1 MDQFPDD
8 CLPPEHT
15 YASRDDL
22 FQAINRWAAPRGYA
36 FVTGRSNKGKS
47 GRLTVYFTCDRARR
61 PPSDSRSRI
70 RATCTRSTLCPF
82 SITAKELPDASGW
95 VVRHRSDS
103 QYATHNH
110 TPSTHPT
117 AHPVLRRL
125 SKDDK
130 STISNLTK
138 AGISSKESRTYKSS
152 THVTDPHLRHVFRRV
167 HTSI

>member
-95 VVRHRSDS
+95 VH
-103 QYATHNH
+103 
-110 TPSTHPT
+110 PSHC
-117 AHPVLRRL
+117 
-125 SKDDK
+125 S
-130 STISNLTK
+130 SY
-138 AGISSKESRTYKSS
+138 SSKALEGR
-152 THVTDPHLRHVFRRV
+152 
-167 HTSI
+167 